1 MKSVCCRVS
10 ATVLFLVVAG
20 VPSLVG
26 AADASTTEKVCR
38 VAMAQIYCIDSDREG
53 NLRRI
58 ENAVAEASGKG
69 AEIVCFPETS
79 LYGWVNAKAH
89 ELAAPIPGKDT
100 EALSKIAQEHDV
112 YLSVGVSEKEGD
124 QLFDSVVLFDD
135 EGKLILK
142 HRKMNVLTH
151 LMSPPYTRG
160 ETVEVVETK
169 FGRVGMLICADT
181 FHDETVERMASKKP
195 DLLLVPY
202 GWAANADD
210 WPGHGPS
217 LRSTIARAAKTI
229 GCPIVGTN
237 LVGSI
242 SGGPW
247 QGMIYGGQSY
257 TVTPDGTVLSQGADR
272 DREICLVDVPVGE

>member
-1 MKSVCCRVS
+1 MNSARHSVPAIILLLSCIGMS
-10 ATVLFLVVAG
+10 SVAHA
-20 VPSLVG
+20 VD
-26 AADASTTEKVCR
+26 AAETKKVCR
-38 VAMAQIYCIDSDREG
+38 VAMAQIYCIDGDREG

-58 ENAVAEASGKG
+58 ENAVEEASAKG
-69 AEIVCFPETS
+69 AEIVCLPETC

-89 ELAAPIPGKDT
+89 ELAHPIPGKDT
-100 EALSKIAQEHDV
+100 DALSEIARKNRV
-112 YLSVGVSEKEGD
+112 FLSVGLSEKEGD
-124 QLFDSVVLFDD
+124 QLFDTVVLIDD
-135 EGKLILK
+135 EGELILK

-160 ETVEVVETK
+160 DSVEIVETK

-181 FHDETVERMASKKP
+181 FHDETVQRMAGEQP

-202 GWAANADD
+202 GWAANAGD
-210 WPGHGPS
+210 WPQHGTS
-217 LRSTIARAAKTI
+217 LRDTIARAAKTI

-237 LVGSI
+237 VVGSI

-257 TVTPDGTVLSQGADR
+257 TIASDGKVLWQGVDR
-272 DREICLVDVPVGE
+272 DREVCVVDVPVRE

>member
-1 MKSVCCRVS
+1 MLAIFLLLIVAVVPTIAN
-10 ATVLFLVVAG
+10 ATD
-20 VPSLVG
+20 
-26 AADASTTEKVCR
+26 AATNEKICR
-38 VAMAQIYCIDSDREG
+38 VAMAQIYCIDGDREG

-58 ENAVAEASGKG
+58 ENAVAEASSEG
-69 AEIVCFPETS
+69 AVIVCFPETS
-79 LYGWVNAKAH
+79 LYGWVNPKAH
-89 ELAAPIPGKDT
+89 ELAGPIPGKDT
-100 EALSKIAQEHDV
+100 EALSKIAQQHGV
-112 YLSVGVSEKEGD
+112 YLSVGVSEKDGER
-124 QLFDSVVLFDD
+124 LFDSVVLLDD
-135 EGKLILK
+135 DGSLILK

-181 FHDETVERMASKKP
+181 FDEEVVERMAAQQP

-202 GWAANADD
+202 GWAAQADA

-217 LRSTIARAAKTI
+217 LRHTIAKAAKTI

-257 TVTPDGTVLSQGADR
+257 AVTPDGTVLSQGADR
-272 DREICLVDVPVGE
+272 DREICVVDVVVGE

>member
-1 MKSVCCRVS
+1 M
-10 ATVLFLVVAG
+10 AN
-20 VPSLVG
+20 
-26 AADASTTEKVCR
+26 AADAATNEKNCR

-58 ENAVAEASGKG
+58 ENAVAEASKEG

-89 ELAAPIPGKDT
+89 ELAGPIPGKDT
-100 EALSKIAQEHDV
+100 EALARIAQQHGV
-112 YLSVGVSEKEGD
+112 FLSVGVSEKDGD
-124 QLFDSVVLFDD
+124 LLFDSVVLFDD
-135 EGKLILK
+135 KGSLILK

-151 LMSPPYTRG
+151 LMTPPYTRG
-160 ETVEVVETK
+160 ETVDVVETK

-181 FHDETVERMASKKP
+181 FHEETVQRMAGKQP

-202 GWAANADD
+202 GWAANAGD
-210 WPGHGPS
+210 WPEHGPS
-217 LRSTIARAAKTI
+217 LRDTIARAAKTI
-229 GCPIVGTN
+229 DCPIVGTN

-242 SGGPW
+242 SSGPW

-257 TVTPDGTVLSQGADR
+257 VVRPDGTVLYQGADR
-272 DREICLVDVPVGE
+272 DREICIVDVPVGE